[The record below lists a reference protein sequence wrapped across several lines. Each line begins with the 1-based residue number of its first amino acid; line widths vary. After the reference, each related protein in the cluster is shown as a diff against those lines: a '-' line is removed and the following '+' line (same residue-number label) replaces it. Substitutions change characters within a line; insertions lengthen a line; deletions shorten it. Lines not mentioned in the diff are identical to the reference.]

1 MNLDDHNR
9 RKLRTGIERLVR
21 TAMSE
26 EIVWVDDLS
35 FWPAVGGGYKPAVGV
50 TQVDREPPPLTAVQ
64 QLAVSALL
72 GEEVPAAVL
81 LSAMEDA
88 GMFPGGVYATVEKE
102 REKIVFPVAE
112 YPTEDSARENLLRQW
127 NILTPARRDLGRAV
141 SDLAFTVTGRRSS
154 TITRMARE
162 FVDMWVGPRVI
173 FHTPTGSIL
182 QRPTAAWM
190 RRQADNLPSL
200 QRILAHLRRRAKP
213 KTADTLSRMI
223 AHLDA
228 G

>member
-1 MNLDDHNR
+1 MNLTEHDR
-9 RKLRTGIERLVR
+9 QALRTGIERLVR
-21 TAMSE
+21 LTPLTGLS
-26 EIVWVDDLS
+26 VDS
-35 FWPAVGGGYKPAVGV
+35 AWPDGDGLYGTTVCAGNNDA
-50 TQVDREPPPLTAVQ
+50 EPPPLTAVQ

-102 REKIVFPVAE
+102 RERIVFPVAE
-112 YPTEDSARENLLRQW
+112 YPTEDSARESLLRQW
-127 NILTPARRDLGRAV
+127 NILTPVRRDLGRTV
-141 SDLAFTVTGRRSS
+141 SDLTFTVTGRRSS

-162 FVDMWVGPRVI
+162 FVEVWVGPRVI